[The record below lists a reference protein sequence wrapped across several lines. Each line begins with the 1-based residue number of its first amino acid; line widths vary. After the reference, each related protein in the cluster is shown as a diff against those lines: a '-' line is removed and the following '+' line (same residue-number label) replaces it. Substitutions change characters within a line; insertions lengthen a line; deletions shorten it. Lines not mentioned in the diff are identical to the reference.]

1 MSALNTSSLCVTI
14 VSVAPA
20 GAPAKV
26 VRMVRDV
33 PNGVASDHYSRST
46 RSSPRTSNTEPLGA
60 SPYGDEDD
68 PQLRVRIGPH
78 RHDHLRRCRRG
89 APRAR
94 PSLCFRLS
102 AHAHRC
108 LALDATTLALHH
120 RRLCLDSRQVAE

>member
-26 VRMVRDV
+26 VGMVRDG

-68 PQLRVRIGPH
+68 PQLRVRI
-78 RHDHLRRCRRG
+78 
-89 APRAR
+89 AR
-94 PSLCFRLS
+94 IAMTTCTAAAAEPQQP
-102 AHAHRC
+102 AHVFV
-108 LALDATTLALHH
+108 
-120 RRLCLDSRQVAE
+120 SP

>member
-1 MSALNTSSLCVTI
+1 MSALNTSSLGVTI
-14 VSVAPA
+14 GVAPA

-26 VRMVRDV
+26 VGMVRDG
-33 PNGVASDHYSRST
+33 PNGVASDHYSRSA

-68 PQLRVRIGPH
+68 PQLRVRIGPY
-78 RHDHLRRCRRG
+78 RHDHLHRCRRR
-89 APRAR
+89 APTAR

-102 AHAHRC
+102 HAHRC

-120 RRLCLDSRQVAE
+120 HRLCVHTPAK